1 MSDEIVAG
9 SVAGLDDGPPT
20 VVELIDVSKTYT
32 GGVEALRHVNLRI
45 TSGESVA
52 IVGPSGSGKS
62 TLLQVLGCLDRATSG
77 TVILSDQDVSKLGD
91 RKLSLIR
98 GSMIGFVFQQFHL
111 VETMSALDN
120 VALPLL
126 YQGVSRAVR
135 RRRAIDCLE
144 RVGLAHRANH
154 RPSRL
159 SGGER
164 QRAAIARALVTEPA
178 MLLADEPTG
187 NLDRRTGLEIVDLF
201 HSLHDDGST
210 IVIITHDQQ
219 LAAGFARQ
227 EEVLDGQLMSSAVL
241 V

>member
-1 MSDEIVAG
+1 VTDIATDIVDDSA
-9 SVAGLDDGPPT
+9 DDGRAT
-20 VVELIDVSKTYT
+20 VVELIEVCKTYP
-32 GGVEALRHVNLRI
+32 GGVEALRGVNLRI
-45 TSGESVA
+45 QTGELLA

-77 TVILSDQDVSKLGD
+77 KVVLAGHDVSKLGD
-91 RKLSLIR
+91 RRLSSIR

-126 YQGVSRAVR
+126 YQGVSRSVR
-135 RRRAIDCLE
+135 RRRATECLE
-144 RVGLAHRANH
+144 RVGLAHRREH

-164 QRAAIARALVTEPA
+164 QRAAIARALVTEPG

-187 NLDRRTGLEIVDLF
+187 NLDRRTGMEIVDLF
-201 HSLHDDGST
+201 HSLHQEGST
-210 IVIITHDQQ
+210 VAVITHDQQ
-219 LAAGFARQ
+219 LATRFPRR
-227 EEVLDGQLMSSAVL
+227 EEVLDGQLTSSL
-241 V
+241 VSA

>member
-1 MSDEIVAG
+1 VS
-9 SVAGLDDGPPT
+9 
-20 VVELIDVSKTYT
+20 VVELVDVCKTYA
-32 GGVEALRHVNLRI
+32 GGVEALRGVNLRI
-45 TSGESVA
+45 DAGESVA

-77 TVILSDQDVSKLGD
+77 KVVLADQDVSVLGD
-91 RKLSLIR
+91 RKLSSIR

-120 VALPLL
+120 VAMPLL
-126 YQGVSRAVR
+126 YQGVGRVQR
-135 RRRAIDCLE
+135 RRRAMECLE
-144 RVGLAHRANH
+144 RVGVAHRAAH

-187 NLDRRTGLEIVDLF
+187 NLDRRTGVEIVDLF
-201 HSLHDDGST
+201 HSLHGDGAT
-210 IVIITHDQQ
+210 IVVITHDQQ
-219 LAAGFARQ
+219 IASRFPRR
-227 EEVLDGQLMSSAVL
+227 EEVLDGQLTSSLVMS
-241 V
+241 

>member
-1 MSDEIVAG
+1 VS
-9 SVAGLDDGPPT
+9 
-20 VVELIDVSKTYT
+20 VVELVDVCKTYP
-32 GGVEALRHVNLRI
+32 GGVEALRGVNLRI
-45 TSGESVA
+45 DAGESVA

-77 TVILSDQDVSKLGD
+77 KVVLADQDVSMLGD
-91 RKLSLIR
+91 RKLSSIR

-120 VALPLL
+120 VAMPLL
-126 YQGVSRAVR
+126 YQGVGRVQR
-135 RRRAIDCLE
+135 RRRAMECLE
-144 RVGLAHRANH
+144 RVGVAHRAAH

-187 NLDRRTGLEIVDLF
+187 NLDRRTGVEIVDLF
-201 HSLHDDGST
+201 HSLHGDGAT
-210 IVIITHDQQ
+210 IVVITHDLQI
-219 LAAGFARQ
+219 ASRFPRR
-227 EEVLDGQLMSSAVL
+227 EEVLDGQLTSSLVMS
-241 V
+241 

>member
-1 MSDEIVAG
+1 VN
-9 SVAGLDDGPPT
+9 
-20 VVELIDVSKTYT
+20 VVELVDVCKTYP
-32 GGVEALRHVNLRI
+32 GGVEALRGINLRI
-45 TSGESVA
+45 EVGESLA

-77 TVILSDQDVSKLGD
+77 RVVLSDHDVSMLGD
-91 RKLSLIR
+91 RKLSVIR

-126 YQGVSRAVR
+126 YQGVPRVTR
-135 RRRAIDCLE
+135 RRRAIECLE
-144 RVGLAHRANH
+144 RVGLSHRATH

-187 NLDRRTGLEIVDLF
+187 NLDRRTGAEIVDLF
-201 HSLHDDGST
+201 HSLHRDGST
-210 IVIITHDQQ
+210 VVVITHDQQ
-219 LAAGFARQ
+219 LAEGFPRR
-227 EEVLDGQLMSSAVL
+227 EEVLDGQLMSMAGLS
-241 V
+241 

>member
-1 MSDEIVAG
+1 MS
-9 SVAGLDDGPPT
+9 
-20 VVELIDVSKTYT
+20 VVELIEVCKTYA
-32 GGVEALRHVNLRI
+32 GGVEALRGVNLRI
-45 TSGESVA
+45 DAGESVA

-77 TVILSDQDVSKLGD
+77 TVVLADHDVSLLGD
-91 RKLSLIR
+91 RKLSSIR

-126 YQGVSRAVR
+126 YQGVGRVQR
-135 RRRAIDCLE
+135 RRRAMECLD
-144 RVGLAHRANH
+144 RVGLAHRATH

-164 QRAAIARALVTEPA
+164 QRASIARALVTEPA

-187 NLDRRTGLEIVDLF
+187 NLDRRTGIEIVDLF
-201 HSLHDDGST
+201 HSLHDEGAT
-210 IVIITHDQQ
+210 ILVITHDQQ
-219 LAAGFARQ
+219 IASTFPRR
-227 EEVLDGQLMSSAVL
+227 EEVLDGQLTSSLTPSLTPSLVMS
-241 V
+241 

>member
-1 MSDEIVAG
+1 VN
-9 SVAGLDDGPPT
+9 
-20 VVELIDVSKTYT
+20 VVELVDVCKTYP
-32 GGVEALRHVNLRI
+32 GGVEALRGVNLRI
-45 TSGESVA
+45 EVGESLA

-77 TVILSDQDVSKLGD
+77 KVVLSDQDVSRLGD
-91 RKLSLIR
+91 RKLSAIR

-126 YQGVSRAVR
+126 YQGVGRTAR
-135 RRRAIDCLE
+135 RRRAAECLE
-144 RVGLAHRANH
+144 RVGLSHRASH

-187 NLDRRTGLEIVDLF
+187 NLDRRTGAEIVDLF
-201 HSLHDDGST
+201 HSLHRDGST
-210 IVIITHDQQ
+210 VVVITHDHQ
-219 LAAGFARQ
+219 LAEGFARR
-227 EEVLDGQLMSSAVL
+227 EEVLDGQLTSVL
-241 V
+241 VPPVESSMVAS